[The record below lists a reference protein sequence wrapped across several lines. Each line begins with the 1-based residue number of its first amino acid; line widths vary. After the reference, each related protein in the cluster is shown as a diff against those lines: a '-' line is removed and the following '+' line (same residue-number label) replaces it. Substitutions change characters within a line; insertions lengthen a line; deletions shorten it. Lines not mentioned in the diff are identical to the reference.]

1 MARESDG
8 WAYKEL
14 GSVDLGDERRNER
27 AKALLTRFAE
37 NPTASIPHA
46 CRGWAETMGAYRFV
60 ENPAVDW
67 REILQPHWD
76 CTRERM
82 REHAVVLC
90 LNDTTGLDFNGQ
102 NISGLGPLNYEA
114 QRGMY
119 LHPTYAVSTDRV
131 GLGVLD
137 AWMWAREFKDVDGK
151 RGGIKESTRWI
162 EGYERLA
169 ELAAEL
175 PSTRLVYV
183 ADREADITA
192 LMRRAE
198 ALGTPVDWLIRST
211 HDRSLDG
218 GEKLWPKVLKTEAV
232 GEIQFVMAAREG
244 QKARTVKQA
253 LHMKRVTL
261 RCGLAM
267 TCVIAKEIG
276 PPAGVKPVEWRLLTN
291 RIPAGR
297 DDLVELIDWY
307 RARWEIEMYFHVL
320 KNGCRVESLQL
331 ASIDRIERVLALF
344 MIVAWRI
351 AYLMRMGRTC
361 PDLDAALFFDPDE
374 IHGAYLL
381 MRKRMPKGVPKLN
394 EVLRLVAQLGGFLAR
409 KGDGEPGAKTIWE
422 GLQQVITS
430 AETLRA
436 LRCEA
441 A

>member
-1 MARESDG
+1 
-8 WAYKEL
+8 L

-137 AWMWAREFKDVDGK
+137 AWMWAREFKDADGK
-151 RGGIKESTRWI
+151 RGGIKESMRWI
-162 EGYERLA
+162 EGYERTA
-169 ELAAEL
+169 ELAPEL
-175 PSTRLVYV
+175 PDTRLVYV

-192 LMRRAE
+192 LMQRAE
-198 ALGTPVDWLIRST
+198 ELGTPVDWLIRST
-211 HDRSLDG
+211 HDRSLDD
-218 GEKLWPKVLKTEAV
+218 GEKLWSKVLKTDAV

-253 LHMKRVTL
+253 LRMKRVTL
-261 RCGLAM
+261 RCGLAV
-267 TCVIAKEIG
+267 TCVIAREID

-297 DDLVELIDWY
+297 DDLIELIDWY
-307 RARWEIEMYFHVL
+307 RARWEIEMFFHVL

-331 ASIDRIERVLALF
+331 ATVDRIERALALF

-351 AYLMRMGRTC
+351 GYLMRMGRTC

-374 IHGAYLL
+374 IRGAYLL

-422 GLQQVITS
+422 GLQKAMTS

-436 LRCEA
+436 LRYEA